1 MCNLFISC
9 IREDEEEQEDDC
21 EVLLENRVFVCLGC
35 QKDHE
40 ITGWVMV
47 INKNLSDVTFWDH
60 IHHKNWDLKGR
71 IAADNKEDLKAY
83 LAQD

>member
-9 IREDEEEQEDDC
+9 IREDEEVQEDEC

-35 QKDHE
+35 SKDQE

-47 INKNLSDVTFWDH
+47 INKNLSDVTFWDP
-60 IHHKNWDLKGR
+60 IHHKEYPL
-71 IAADNKEDLKAY
+71 
-83 LAQD
+83 